1 MKVTGV
7 QMGGVFVIFPGVGAV
22 QLRRPSFAAGAPIFY
37 PTSAPSVA
45 DGRVFATIAQK
56 LGVHSLG

>member
-1 MKVTGV
+1 
-7 QMGGVFVIFPGVGAV
+7 MGGVFVIFPGVGAV